1 MNFSQF
7 YRACLPLTES
17 RLRQRR
23 DYLDDHAVRF
33 WRTYRSCK
41 RHLSPGARVL
51 SIGAGSAY
59 IETILATELNV
70 SVTLFDFP
78 EMLKVQESFN
88 HAQGFQT
95 IGGDITQYEAPKG
108 DPSFDLILSSEVVE
122 HVPEAP
128 ERHIARFRPH
138 LKPGGVFVIT
148 TPNFGSFRN
157 LMRFALQLPVLEDP
171 ALSFLPPS
179 FLNEQYHRREYMPC
193 EIESALGQCGLRRER
208 VEFTMN
214 AAARSARALVFAP
227 FEAAIP
233 RWRLT
238 QIVTARG

>member
-23 DYLDDHAVRF
+23 DYLDDHAIRF
-33 WRTYRSCK
+33 WRTYRSCE
-41 RHLSPGARVL
+41 RYLSRGAQVL

-59 IETILATELNV
+59 IETILATELKA

-78 EMLKVQESFN
+78 EMLQVQENFN
-88 HAQGFQT
+88 RAQGFRT
-95 IGGDITQYEAPKG
+95 IGGNIAQYEASAG
-108 DPSFDLILSSEVVE
+108 GGSFDLILSSEVVE

-157 LMRFALQLPVLEDP
+157 LIRFALQLPVLEDP
-171 ALSFLPPS
+171 ALAFLPPS

-193 EIESALGQCGLRRER
+193 EIETALSQCGLRRER
-208 VEFTMN
+208 IEFTMN
-214 AAARSARALVFAP
+214 STTRSARDLVFVP

-233 RWRLT
+233 RWRAT